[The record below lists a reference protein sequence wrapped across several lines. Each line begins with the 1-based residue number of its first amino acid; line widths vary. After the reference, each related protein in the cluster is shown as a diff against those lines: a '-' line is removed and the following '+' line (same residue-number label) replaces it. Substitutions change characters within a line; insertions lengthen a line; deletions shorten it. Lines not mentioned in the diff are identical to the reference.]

1 MAASI
6 QTRSSGRRR
15 KRLISDINVTPMV
28 DVMLVLLIIFMITAP
43 MLVSSIEVELPKTD
57 LAANTGQDKPLE
69 ITINKKGEL
78 FLEDSKIKKANL
90 VEKLKEI
97 TKEKTDTKIFVRGDK
112 NIAYGDVIDL
122 MAYIHDAGF
131 SKVALVTDIKTK

>member
-1 MAASI
+1 
-6 QTRSSGRRR
+6 
-15 KRLISDINVTPMV
+15 
-28 DVMLVLLIIFMITAP
+28 